1 MTPVFPVTLALYAA
15 SCAFYLALLAAIGPA
30 SASTERLDR
39 AARITLAAAFLSHA
53 VDIAILCVKGVHPFI
68 NVREV
73 LSFVGWLTVG
83 SYLALSLRMA
93 LPLLGAVIVPLTLVL
108 DVAARLGP
116 EHAAGADHV
125 PMAFIKIAHIGL
137 VTAGITA
144 FAVAAGDAV
153 VYLYAERRLKA
164 HRLQPKSPLGMP
176 SLEALDRLHGRC
188 LQLGFPIYTIA
199 MITGAI
205 WLMRLAH
212 DGAHRLLEPQ
222 YAMATVAWVIFAG
235 LLLAR
240 FLVGWRGR
248 RAALL
253 TLGGFAA
260 ALSVL
265 VIYYVR
271 GLTGA

>member
-30 SASTERLDR
+30 SGSTDRLDR
-39 AARITLAAAFLSHA
+39 AARVTLAAAFLSHA
-53 VDIAILCVKGVHPFI
+53 VDIAILCVQGIHPFV

-73 LSFVGWLTVG
+73 LSFLGWLTVG

-93 LPLLGAVIVPLTLVL
+93 LPLLGAVIVPVTLVL

-116 EHAAGADHV
+116 ERAAAAGRMPLAIV
-125 PMAFIKIAHIGL
+125 HIGL
-137 VTAGITA
+137 ATAGITA

-164 HRLQPKSPLGMP
+164 HRLQPRSPLNMP

-188 LQLGFPIYTIA
+188 IQLGFPIYTVA
-199 MITGAI
+199 MITGAV
-205 WLMRLAH
+205 WLTRLAH
-212 DGAHRLLEPQ
+212 DGPHRLLEPQ

-240 FLVGWRGR
+240 FLIGWRGR
-248 RAALL
+248 RAAQV
-253 TLGGFAA
+253 TIGGFAA

-271 GLTGA
+271 GLVGA